1 MNKKLKAQQESGCYI
16 YFECIE
22 SAVELGFKK
31 VDILSSVSNR
41 TAIDGL
47 KWAYIDPKYS
57 KCISQS
63 DGFGRCKTQCNFCE
77 SKENKN

>member
-1 MNKKLKAQQESGCYI
+1 VNKKLKAQQESGRYI
-16 YFECIE
+16 HFECIE

-31 VDILSSVSNR
+31 VDVLSSVSNR

-47 KWAYIDPKYS
+47 KWSCVDPKHS

-63 DGFGRCKTQCNFCE
+63 DGFGRCENQCEFCKSE
-77 SKENKN
+77 ENKN